1 MRRQTQRVHEHHG
14 HPTTMVVNSRAVL
27 ATAAVL
33 AVLAA
38 VISNVLGGGTTFG
51 FIVLALSLILAVF
64 IWLLFDSEE
73 TTSSASTIIPV
84 QNSIGRVSASQS
96 AVESTPEQDLPD
108 PLDSGIDVPLL

>member
-1 MRRQTQRVHEHHG
+1 
-14 HPTTMVVNSRAVL
+14 MVVNSRAVL

-38 VISNVLGGGTTFG
+38 VVSNVLGGGTIFG

-73 TTSSASTIIPV
+73 ETTSSASTIIPV
-84 QNSIGRVSASQS
+84 KNSIGRVPASQS
-96 AVESTPEQDLPD
+96 AVESTPGQDLPD

>member
-1 MRRQTQRVHEHHG
+1 
-14 HPTTMVVNSRAVL
+14 MVVNSRAVL

-64 IWLLFDSEE
+64 IWLLFDTEAE
-73 TTSSASTIIPV
+73 TTSPASTIIPV

>member
-1 MRRQTQRVHEHHG
+1 
-14 HPTTMVVNSRAVL
+14 MVVNSRAVL

-64 IWLLFDSEE
+64 IWLLFDSEDE

-96 AVESTPEQDLPD
+96 AVESTPVKFEPS
-108 PLDSGIDVPLL
+108 P